1 MTVWLI
7 RVEGQVQQVG
17 FRDFAV
23 RTARELNVNG
33 TVRNLADGAVEII
46 AQGDREAVE
55 ALTARVRAGPPAADV
70 TAVITE
76 PVSVAEEPDSFEV
89 GQSER

>member
-1 MTVWLI
+1 MTIRLI
-7 RVEGQVQQVG
+7 RVEGRVQRVG

-46 AQGDREAVE
+46 AHGDREAVE
-55 ALTARVRAGPPAADV
+55 ALTAKVRVGPAAADV
-70 TAVITE
+70 TAVIIE
-76 PVSVAEEPDSFEV
+76 PVSVTEDADSFEV